1 MFWHVK
7 RMFIA
12 CKTNLQA
19 TLKGDSTI
27 KNSMTMISRLGF
39 KPTKKQSIISDLLQT
54 TGKITII
61 IPVKDNQ
68 NGIDLFLTEFF
79 KTHSVD
85 NFPREIIIVDNNSSP
100 KLELKRT
107 DFPIPV
113 RLLTCSKIG
122 PASARNFGVQHSQT
136 DWILFTDSDCVPTSN
151 LLTGYLKVQNGSIG
165 YAGNIEAYGQDFIS
179 KYYEQQEILVPP
191 KVYERPNE
199 PRPDYLITANCL
211 VWRPAFDKVGGF
223 NETIIIAGGEDID
236 LGFKLLNIGQLT
248 YAFDSIAKHNFGDGL
263 RGFKERFV
271 RYGYGNRIIS
281 MLYNLELTPQTF
293 KPNKPTFINYI
304 LAFMQYIWLTAGYK
318 NKVTL

>member
-1 MFWHVK
+1 
-7 RMFIA
+7 
-12 CKTNLQA
+12 
-19 TLKGDSTI
+19 
-27 KNSMTMISRLGF
+27 MTMISRLGF
-39 KPTKKQSIISDLLQT
+39 KPTKKKTIKSFFLQT
-54 TGKITII
+54 TGEITIV

-79 KTHSVD
+79 RTHSAEK
-85 NFPREIIIVDNNSSP
+85 FPREIIIVDNNSLP
-100 KLELKRT
+100 KIELKWT

-151 LLTGYLKVQNGSIG
+151 LLTGYIKVQNGSVG
-165 YAGNIEAYGQDFIS
+165 YAGNIKANGKDIIS

-211 VWRPAFDKVGGF
+211 VWRPAFEKVGGF
-223 NETIIIAGGEDID
+223 NESIKIAGGEDID
-236 LGFKLLNIGQLT
+236 LGFKLLNVGQLS
-248 YAFDSIAKHNFGDGL
+248 YAFDSIAKHNFGYGL
-263 RGFKERFV
+263 RDFKERFV
-271 RYGYGNRIIS
+271 RYGYGNKIIS
-281 MLYNLELTPQTF
+281 KLYDLDLKPKAF
-293 KPNKPTFINYI
+293 KPNKQTPINFI
-304 LAFMQYIWLTAGYK
+304 LAFMQYIWLTTGYK